1 MVNQPNHHSHIK
13 ANAPCGRSGSLESC
27 LWVQD
32 CIPGKPGAQA
42 GYWEVCSRATLG
54 EVRKAELGRG
64 RSRAA
69 ISGNGDLRQS
79 HRELWSWGGPLESSG
94 IEARWASP
102 FCSDE
107 WLDGLS
113 QARGVALVHTALPM
127 KAILIGS
134 QLQLG
139 SNHLSPEGNLVHL

>member
-1 MVNQPNHHSHIK
+1 M
-13 ANAPCGRSGSLESC
+13 
-27 LWVQD
+27 
-32 CIPGKPGAQA
+32 QA
-42 GYWEVCSRATLG
+42 GYWEVCSRTTTR

-69 ISGNGDLRQS
+69 ISGDGNLRQS
-79 HRELWSWGGPLESSG
+79 HRELWSCGGPLESSG
-94 IEARWASP
+94 IEARWASL

-113 QARGVALVHTALPM
+113 QARGVALAHTAFPL

-139 SNHLSPEGNLVHL
+139 SNHLSPEGNMVYL